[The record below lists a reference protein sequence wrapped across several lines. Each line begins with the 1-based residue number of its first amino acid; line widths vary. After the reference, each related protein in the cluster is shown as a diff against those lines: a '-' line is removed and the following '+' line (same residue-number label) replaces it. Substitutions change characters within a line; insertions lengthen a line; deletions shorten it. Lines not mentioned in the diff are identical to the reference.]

1 MIRRAALAAAGLLLA
16 LAACDRGHPPAGFA
30 GPAAPALFEIAGP
43 GGAVEGWLFG
53 TIHSLPGGVSWET
66 ETLADALAA
75 ADVLVVEVRDL
86 EDGAALRRAFE
97 RRAYSAPR
105 PPLAER
111 VPPSLRPRLES
122 LMAEG
127 SMPAGALDRME
138 TWAAAL
144 TLAQLGQAG
153 KAENGVDRALVRR
166 MGAGAVVELEGAGAQ
181 LDIFDRLPER
191 EQRDLLAAVIA
202 DLADRQAGAQA
213 NAARWYR
220 GDIGH
225 LADPATFKRR
235 WRRSAQRSREGALRQ
250 RPLSINRFSHR
261 TDHSAK
267 PAIRH
272 FDPETLF
279 VEEDLGANRNA
290 FGVGEPHQ
298 KRLVTLHAHHLASQR
313 IAAMALHMAQVT
325 GGEDARKAP
334 HLEDHTEGGRNLT
347 FPNRARQ
354 MPQHRGGVIKS
365 TGSCALIAHV
375 CPFIEHPL
383 SAPRPFMRV

>member
-1 MIRRAALAAAGLLLA
+1 MIRRAALVAAGLLLA
-16 LAACDRGHPPAGFA
+16 LAACDRGRPPAGFA
-30 GPAAPALFEIAGP
+30 SPAAPALFEIAGP

-144 TLAQLGQAG
+144 TLAQLGQTG

-166 MGAGAVVELEGAGAQ
+166 MGAGAVIELEGAGAQ

-202 DLADRQAGAQA
+202 DLADRQAGSQG

-220 GDIGH
+220 GDIGQ
-225 LADPATFKRR
+225 LADPAT
-235 WRRSAQRSREGALRQ
+235 SAILA
-250 RPLSINRFSHR
+250 
-261 TDHSAK
+261 
-267 PAIRH
+267 
-272 FDPETLF
+272 DPELR
-279 VEEDLGANRNA
+279 DALYAGRNRDWA
-290 FGVGEPHQ
+290 G
-298 KRLVTLHAHHLASQR
+298 RL
-313 IAAMALHMAQVT
+313 AAMLD
-325 GGEDARKAP
+325 E
-334 HLEDHTEGGRNLT
+334 
-347 FPNRARQ
+347 
-354 MPQHRGGVIKS
+354 
-365 TGSCALIAHV
+365 
-375 CPFIEHPL
+375 
-383 SAPRPFMRV
+383 APRPFVAVGAAHLAGEDGLPALLHRRGYTVRRIQ